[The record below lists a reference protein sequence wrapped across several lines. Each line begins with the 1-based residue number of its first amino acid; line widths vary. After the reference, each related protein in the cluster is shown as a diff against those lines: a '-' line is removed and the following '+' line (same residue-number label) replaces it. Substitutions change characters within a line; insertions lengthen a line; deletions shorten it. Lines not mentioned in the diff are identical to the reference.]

1 MRFEKK
7 NVNMD
12 KFLEMVSRES
22 PELYSHMVDE
32 NGQLTI
38 LGVLAYMELGFAVAR
53 EIARVAIEFARKDIS
68 EGDING

>member
-1 MRFEKK
+1 MRFEK

-32 NGQLTI
+32 NGQLTF
-38 LGVLAYMELGFAVAR
+38 LGVLAYLELGFAVAR
-53 EIARVAIEFARKDIS
+53 EIGRVAIEFPRKDIS
-68 EGDING
+68 ECDING